1 MEILNDSGEY
11 TFSNTN
17 DEAWKRC
24 EQIRQAAR
32 KALVEVDG
40 RERLQRTVRAR
51 PRRALETLQFEESE
65 FLSMCGDRSREEV
78 KQKLDLASSSCRRAT
93 QFGSPG
99 EVSCGSATKARSSR
113 WATWKNKVLK
123 PSPWSSSVPRRNYVF
138 TQKNLDMSTW
148 RARVSPDFLQCKTYH
163 NKHSS
168 CSLSDSRPT
177 TTTYTGGLLKHP
189 EDPPKD

>member
-1 MEILNDSGEY
+1 M
-11 TFSNTN
+11 
-17 DEAWKRC
+17 
-24 EQIRQAAR
+24 
-32 KALVEVDG
+32 ALVNTPSPTQTMRPGNALNRYVKQLAKHWLKSMVESDFN
-40 RERLQRTVRAR
+40 ELPEQDPEEPLRTCSLKKAN
-51 PRRALETLQFEESE
+51 
-65 FLSMCGDRSREEV
+65 LSTCGDRAREQA
-78 KQKLDLASSSCRRAT
+78 KRKLDLALSSCRRAT